1 MIHSQKGLI
10 AFLLF
15 ALLALQACN
24 TPEARRPVQIRSG
37 SFIQQS
43 AERSKRILEAEEK
56 AIQAFIDADSS
67 RVYSRSSNGYWFTVL
82 QRDSTLLQD
91 TTQNLL
97 PVKGD
102 RTLLRVEY
110 QKINGSP
117 YYIADTLRY
126 YVDEQAVFPGLQSSV
141 KEMYPGDKIR
151 FFFPSALAYGYP
163 GDGDQIG
170 PNQSVRAEIELLEL
184 VKQKD
189 STQN

>member
-1 MIHSQKGLI
+1 MIHSRKKSSACLFLI
-10 AFLLF
+10 F
-15 ALLALQACN
+15 LALHACN
-24 TPEARRPVQIRSG
+24 TPEARRPVQMRSG

-43 AERSKRILEAEEK
+43 AERSKKILEAEEK
-56 AIQAFIDADSS
+56 AIQAYIAADSS

-82 QRDSTLLQD
+82 QRDSSFVQQAS
-91 TTQNLL
+91 QNLL
-97 PVKGD
+97 PAKGD
-102 RTLLRVEY
+102 RTTLRVEY
-110 QKINGSP
+110 QKIDGAP

-151 FFFPSALAYGYP
+151 FFFPSALAFGYP